1 MEKQPEI
8 IDYKKVLESELSQKF
23 PGIQEKWESLTSEIG
38 PGLYEYLKNQTQQEI
53 LEIKGFGELH
63 FSLVID
69 TNFIFGQIKSSVT
82 KNIPLEETFI
92 YKLVNCSFITVYV
105 PFKLHDELFEK
116 IEIILGSGKEEAIK
130 HANILLENV
139 VMMDAFWAEDW
150 KVAKRTIGEKDPDD
164 VSFLALS
171 LHTKGNGIL
180 SFDKIFKTHQGLTK
194 ACGINDTERVIHTFN
209 HGILSLGVVGVS
221 VSLLQLL
228 YNLIGIIARIILDL
242 VVSIVTAII
251 GISALIFHSMGKIP
265 VEILIGIAGLT
276 VVSLFFSDDMR
287 QGGKDLLH
295 TFMEKIS
302 SFEDSLTEFLSELQV
317 LLNELWELFKPHAVT
332 SIELFA
338 YLGIEIQSLLE
349 KLSELELA
357 KAKP

>member
-1 MEKQPEI
+1 MEKQPDI

-23 PGIQEKWESLTSEIG
+23 PGIQEKWESLTNEIG
-38 PGLYEYLKNQTQQEI
+38 PALYELLKNQTQQEI
-53 LEIKGFGELH
+53 LKIEGFGELH

-82 KNIPLEETFI
+82 KSIPLEETFI
-92 YKLVNCSFITVYV
+92 YNLVNCSFITVHV

-116 IEIILGSGKEEAIK
+116 IEVILESGKEEAIK

-150 KVAKRTIGEKDPDD
+150 KVAKRTIGNKDPDD

-180 SFDKIFKTHQGLTK
+180 SFDKIFKNQNLTK
-194 ACGINDTERVIHTFN
+194 AWGINDTESVIHTFN
-209 HGILSLGVVGVS
+209 HGILSLGVVGIS

-228 YNLIGIIARIILDL
+228 YNLISIIARIILDV

-251 GISALIFHSMGKIP
+251 GISVLIFHSIGKIP
-265 VEILIGIAGLT
+265 VEILIGIVGLT
-276 VVSLFFSDDMR
+276 IVSLFFSDDIR
-287 QGGKDLLH
+287 QGGKELLH
-295 TFMEKIS
+295 TFMERIS
-302 SFEDSLTEFLSELQV
+302 SFSESLIEFLSELQV
-317 LLNELWELFKPHAVT
+317 LLKEFWELFKPHAVT

-338 YLGIEIQSLLE
+338 YLAVEIQSLLE
-349 KLSELELA
+349 KLNEFELA

>member
-1 MEKQPEI
+1 
-8 IDYKKVLESELSQKF
+8 
-23 PGIQEKWESLTSEIG
+23 
-38 PGLYEYLKNQTQQEI
+38 
-53 LEIKGFGELH
+53 
-63 FSLVID
+63 
-69 TNFIFGQIKSSVT
+69 
-82 KNIPLEETFI
+82 
-92 YKLVNCSFITVYV
+92 
-105 PFKLHDELFEK
+105 
-116 IEIILGSGKEEAIK
+116 
-130 HANILLENV
+130 
-139 VMMDAFWAEDW
+139 
-150 KVAKRTIGEKDPDD
+150 
-164 VSFLALS
+164 
-171 LHTKGNGIL
+171 
-180 SFDKIFKTHQGLTK
+180 
-194 ACGINDTERVIHTFN
+194 
-209 HGILSLGVVGVS
+209 
-221 VSLLQLL
+221 
-228 YNLIGIIARIILDL
+228 
-242 VVSIVTAII
+242 
-251 GISALIFHSMGKIP
+251 MGKIP